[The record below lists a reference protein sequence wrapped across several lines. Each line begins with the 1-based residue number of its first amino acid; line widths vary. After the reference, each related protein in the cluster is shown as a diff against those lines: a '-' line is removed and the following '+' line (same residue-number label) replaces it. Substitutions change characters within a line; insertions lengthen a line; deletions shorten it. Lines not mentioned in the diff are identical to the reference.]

1 MQTANQRSS
10 SVTIDRDRS
19 IFNKISRKMKE
30 QNYRGVISPRILRT
44 EVYTANGT
52 TDYKLELK
60 DSAPRLASGAN
71 REIRLKDQDAFVF
84 TGYRMALLLE
94 TIAGPFGHER
104 IHTFP
109 SLLPFAD
116 EVGGFQ
122 NAHLNA
128 VYNGNL
134 YLKVGDSVYLEDCPV
149 DDCYNARTQQETA
162 SLKSERL
169 SGDGYIPLTPQFGI
183 KGFDNNDLRFRIPG
197 NNAALKIQYTATSKV
212 VLVFQFKGY
221 VITGAGTGNYNLQ
234 F

>member
-1 MQTANQRSS
+1 MEPQTTRSN

-19 IFNKISRKMKE
+19 IWNKINRKMSK
-30 QNYRGVISPRILRT
+30 QGYKGVISPRILRT

-60 DSAPRLASGAN
+60 DSAPKLASGAN

-84 TGYRMALLLE
+84 TGYRMSLLLE

-104 IHTFP
+104 LHTFP

-122 NAHLNA
+122 NAHLNV

-149 DDCYNARTQQETA
+149 SNCYSARTQQETA

-169 SGDGYIPLTPQFGI
+169 PGDGFVPLTPQFSI
-183 KGFDNNDLRFRIPG
+183 KGFDNNDIRFRIPG
-197 NNAALKIQYTATSKV
+197 NNAQLKIQYNATSKV
-212 VLVFQFKGY
+212 VLVFEFSGFI
-221 VITGAGTGNYNLQ
+221 VTGAGTGNYDLR